1 MTRTMLAATAV
12 AIAIGC
18 AGLWLHLA
26 PAVLAP
32 PPSCPGLL
40 ERLAIAG
47 ARIGRA
53 APLGFWLV
61 RSNRIILV
69 IALAIFACLGVA
81 ATGAW
86 AIAAA
91 ASLAFAAQP
100 AFAITMSAFDP
111 LAVGVAGL
119 TLLALLA
126 REPEGESRRESKG
139 SFGGAW
145 LCLLLTAAIVPRTAL
160 PMAVIAGWQAAVA
173 SSDSTM
179 RLRWLIAGAAS
190 VALFG
195 IVALLIVSMP
205 SPPPLSSLSSLSSL
219 SIPTDPAIAAS
230 CLLPRLSPQGGLR
243 TLSGLAGSAG
253 PFACSLAA
261 LGAFSLRAGLTGRR
275 ALSRHGPMVAYVATS
290 AALGETSG
298 MSGISGISGIDRAL
312 APLLVAFWMLTAF
325 GLVEVV
331 RACRRNAG
339 GRLAAAAL
347 VILLPLVQIAGR
359 SREPASAVAAAALG
373 HDRMSVDGMR
383 RALQVMPDRSAI
395 VSEDAVTDL
404 LLRALDG
411 TWQRSGK
418 ALQMVSRRQE
428 DVAAAVHDESG
439 HDESVHVFAW
449 PWAQRDL
456 AYLGFRLVDA
466 ALPGVWG
473 VSDVQP
479 GGACHALVQAWEAIP
494 DISRSPLLVLV
505 ALNAREEGA
514 IAIYAGSDR
523 PFNPRPIDWP
533 AWTTR
538 GFIVSS
544 YALQGGDRVRLD
556 HDAVEDGLAGD
567 HPVLHKPH
575 VVRLELWKMPGA
587 PALSAVELGADTS
600 TIAVA
605 HATPAITLQLCPGFP
620 HEVRPIALPR

>member
-1 MTRTMLAATAV
+1 MTRTSGQATTLAAAAA

-26 PAVLAP
+26 PAVLAS

-47 ARIGRA
+47 ARIGHA

-69 IALAIFACLGVA
+69 VALAIFACLGFA

-91 ASLAFAAQP
+91 TSLAFAAQP

-126 REPEGESRRESKG
+126 REPEGESRQG
-139 SFGGAW
+139 SIGGAW

-173 SSDSTM
+173 SSDSAT

-190 VALFG
+190 IALFG
-195 IVALLIVSMP
+195 IVAILILSMP
-205 SPPPLSSLSSLSSL
+205 SLPPPA
-219 SIPTDPAIAAS
+219 IAADPSVAAS
-230 CLLPRLSPQGGLR
+230 CLLPRLGSQG
-243 TLSGLAGSAG
+243 TLQNMAEGISRALSALVGSAG

-275 ALSRHGPMVAYVATS
+275 ALSKHGPMLAYVATS
-290 AALGETSG
+290 AVMT
-298 MSGISGISGIDRAL
+298 DRAR
-312 APLLVAFWMLTAF
+312 APLLVAFWLLTAF
-325 GLVEVV
+325 GLVEAV
-331 RACRRNAG
+331 RACRRSAG

-347 VILLPLVQIAGR
+347 VILLPLLQIAGR
-359 SREPASAVAAAALG
+359 SRGPAAGVEAAALG

-383 RALQVMPDRSAI
+383 RALQVMPDRTAI

-418 ALQMVSRRQE
+418 ALRMVSRPQE
-428 DVAAAVHDESG
+428 DIAAAVHDESK
-439 HDESVHVFAW
+439 HDGSLHVFAW

-466 ALPGVWG
+466 ALPGISG

-479 GGACHALVQAWEAIP
+479 GGACHAVVPAWEAIP

-505 ALNAREEGA
+505 AASARDEGA

-523 PFNPRPIDWP
+523 PFNPKPIDWP
-533 AWTTR
+533 AWTAR

-544 YALQGGDRVRLD
+544 YAPQGEDRARLD
-556 HDAVEDGLAGD
+556 HDAVEDGLVRD
-567 HPVLHKPH
+567 HPVLNKPH

-587 PALSAVELGADTS
+587 PALSAVELGADAS

-620 HEVRPIALPR
+620 HDVRPIALPQ

>member
-1 MTRTMLAATAV
+1 MTRTSGQATTLAAAA

-26 PAVLAP
+26 PAVLAS

-47 ARIGRA
+47 ARIGHA
-53 APLGFWLV
+53 APLGLWLV

-69 IALAIFACLGVA
+69 VALAIFACLGFA

-91 ASLAFAAQP
+91 TSLAFAAQP

-126 REPEGESRRESKG
+126 REPEGESRQG
-139 SFGGAW
+139 SIGGAW

-160 PMAVIAGWQAAVA
+160 PLAVIAGWQAAVA
-173 SSDSTM
+173 SSDSTT
-179 RLRWLIAGAAS
+179 RLRWLIAGEAS
-190 VALFG
+190 IALFG
-195 IVALLIVSMP
+195 IVAILTLSMP
-205 SPPPLSSLSSLSSL
+205 SLPPLSSLS
-219 SIPTDPAIAAS
+219 IPADPAVAAS
-230 CLLPRLSPQGGLR
+230 CLLPRLASQG
-243 TLSGLAGSAG
+243 TLEGTSRALPALVGSAG

-261 LGAFSLRAGLTGRR
+261 LGAFSLRGGLTGRR
-275 ALSRHGPMVAYVATS
+275 ALSRHGPMLAYVATS
-290 AALGETSG
+290 AVMT
-298 MSGISGISGIDRAL
+298 DRAL
-312 APLLVAFWMLTAF
+312 APLLVAFWLLTAF

-347 VILLPLVQIAGR
+347 VILLPLLQIAGR
-359 SREPASAVAAAALG
+359 SRGPAAGVEAAALG

-418 ALQMVSRRQE
+418 TLRMVSRRQE
-428 DVAAAVHDESG
+428 NIAAAVNNESKHDESK
-439 HDESVHVFAW
+439 HVFAW

-466 ALPGVWG
+466 ALPGISG

-479 GGACHALVQAWEAIP
+479 GGACHAVLQAWEAIP

-505 ALNAREEGA
+505 ALDARAEGA

-523 PFNPRPIDWP
+523 PFNPRPVDWP
-533 AWTTR
+533 AWTAR

-544 YALQGGDRVRLD
+544 YAPQGEDRGRLD
-556 HDAVEDGLAGD
+556 HDAVEDGLVRD
-567 HPVLHKPH
+567 HPVLNKPH

-587 PALSAVELGADTS
+587 PALSAFELGADTS

-620 HEVRPIALPR
+620 HDVRPVTLPR

>member
-1 MTRTMLAATAV
+1 MTRTSGQATTLAAAAA

-47 ARIGRA
+47 ARIGHA

-69 IALAIFACLGVA
+69 AALAIFACLGFA

-91 ASLAFAAQP
+91 TSLAFAAQP
-100 AFAITMSAFDP
+100 AFTITMSAFDP

-119 TLLALLA
+119 TLFALLA
-126 REPEGESRRESKG
+126 REPEGESRQG
-139 SFGGAW
+139 SIGGAW

-160 PMAVIAGWQAAVA
+160 PMAVIAGW
-173 SSDSTM
+173 SSVSAT
-179 RLRWLIAGAAS
+179 RLRWLTAGAVS
-190 VALFG
+190 IALFG
-195 IVALLIVSMP
+195 IVAILIVSMP
-205 SPPPLSSLSSLSSL
+205 SLPPLSGLSSL
-219 SIPTDPAIAAS
+219 SIPADPAVAAS
-230 CLLPRLSPQGGLR
+230 CLLPRLGSQG
-243 TLSGLAGSAG
+243 TLEGISRALSALVGSAG

-261 LGAFSLRAGLTGRR
+261 LGAFSLRGGLTGRR
-275 ALSRHGPMVAYVATS
+275 ALSRHGPMLAYVATS
-290 AALGETSG
+290 AVMT
-298 MSGISGISGIDRAL
+298 DRAL
-312 APLLVAFWMLTAF
+312 APLLVAFWLLTTF

-347 VILLPLVQIAGR
+347 VILLPLLQITAR
-359 SREPASAVAAAALG
+359 SRGPAAGVEAAALG

-418 ALQMVSRRQE
+418 TLRMVSRRQE
-428 DVAAAVHDESG
+428 NIAAAVNDESKHDESK
-439 HDESVHVFAW
+439 HDESKHDDSKHDESLHVFAW

-466 ALPGVWG
+466 ALPGISG

-479 GGACHALVQAWEAIP
+479 GGACHAVLQAWEAIP

-505 ALNAREEGA
+505 ALDTRAEGA

-523 PFNPRPIDWP
+523 PFNPRPVDWP
-533 AWTTR
+533 AWTAR

-544 YALQGGDRVRLD
+544 YAPQGEDRGRLD
-556 HDAVEDGLAGD
+556 HDAVEDGLVRD
-567 HPVLHKPH
+567 HPVLNKPH

-587 PALSAVELGADTS
+587 PALSAFELGADTS

-620 HEVRPIALPR
+620 HDVRPVTLPR

>member
-1 MTRTMLAATAV
+1 ML
-12 AIAIGC
+12 
-18 AGLWLHLA
+18 
-26 PAVLAP
+26 
-32 PPSCPGLL
+32 
-40 ERLAIAG
+40 
-47 ARIGRA
+47 
-53 APLGFWLV
+53 
-61 RSNRIILV
+61 
-69 IALAIFACLGVA
+69 
-81 ATGAW
+81 
-86 AIAAA
+86 
-91 ASLAFAAQP
+91 
-100 AFAITMSAFDP
+100 
-111 LAVGVAGL
+111 
-119 TLLALLA
+119 
-126 REPEGESRRESKG
+126 
-139 SFGGAW
+139 
-145 LCLLLTAAIVPRTAL
+145 
-160 PMAVIAGWQAAVA
+160 
-173 SSDSTM
+173 
-179 RLRWLIAGAAS
+179 
-190 VALFG
+190 
-195 IVALLIVSMP
+195 
-205 SPPPLSSLSSLSSL
+205 
-219 SIPTDPAIAAS
+219 
-230 CLLPRLSPQGGLR
+230 
-243 TLSGLAGSAG
+243 
-253 PFACSLAA
+253 
-261 LGAFSLRAGLTGRR
+261 
-275 ALSRHGPMVAYVATS
+275 AYVATS
-290 AALGETSG
+290 AVMT
-298 MSGISGISGIDRAL
+298 DRAL

-428 DVAAAVHDESG
+428 DIAAAVHDESK
-439 HDESVHVFAW
+439 HVFAW

-466 ALPGVWG
+466 ALPGISG

-479 GGACHALVQAWEAIP
+479 GGACHAVLQAWEAIP

-505 ALNAREEGA
+505 ALDTRAEGA

-523 PFNPRPIDWP
+523 PFNPKPIDWP
-533 AWTTR
+533 AWTAR

-544 YALQGGDRVRLD
+544 YAPQGEDRARLD
-556 HDAVEDGLAGD
+556 HDAVEDSLVRD
-567 HPVLHKPH
+567 HPVLNKPH

-587 PALSAVELGADTS
+587 PALSAVELGADAS

-620 HEVRPIALPR
+620 HDVRPVALPQ